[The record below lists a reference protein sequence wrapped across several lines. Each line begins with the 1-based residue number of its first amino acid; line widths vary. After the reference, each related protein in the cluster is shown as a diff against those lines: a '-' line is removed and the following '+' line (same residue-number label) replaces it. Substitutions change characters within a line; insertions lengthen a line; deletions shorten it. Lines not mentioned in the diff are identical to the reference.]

1 MCKEQV
7 TSRGALAACV
17 CGEHACTSTWYMCVS
32 VCLPEEQVGSKGA
45 LGTCLAGVLHGQQAR
60 LATQTSVL
68 QGHARQLLRPAF
80 YCRKW
85 YTAGCLTAG
94 TNAVDSRS
102 TLHLTLVHGA
112 QDLC

>member
-1 MCKEQV
+1 M
-7 TSRGALAACV
+7 
-17 CGEHACTSTWYMCVS
+17 S
-32 VCLPEEQVGSKGA
+32 VCLPEEHVGSKVPVA
-45 LGTCLAGVLHGQQAR
+45 VLLASVLYGQQVC

-80 YCRKW
+80 CCRKW

-94 TNAVDSRS
+94 TIAVDSMP